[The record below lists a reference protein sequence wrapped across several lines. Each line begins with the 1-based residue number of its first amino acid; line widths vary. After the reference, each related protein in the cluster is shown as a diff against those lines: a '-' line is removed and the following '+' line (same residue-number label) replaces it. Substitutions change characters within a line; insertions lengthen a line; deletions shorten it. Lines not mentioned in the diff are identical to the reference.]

1 MGVQNI
7 IVNLELVI
15 GLELV
20 LEVGNNGTLGGHNH
34 IGVLLVGSL
43 DGLVDG
49 ADVGV
54 DLGDDDGI
62 VVIIVED
69 LGQNAVIAVLVLV
82 ITLGDV
88 ASGLRSVLNAVH
100 IDGDLLGR
108 DALAQAQI
116 LVDVA
121 DLDLH
126 GVLC

>member
-1 MGVQNI
+1 MLTSVMM
-7 IVNLELVI
+7 
-15 GLELV
+15 
-20 LEVGNNGTLGGHNH
+20 T
-34 IGVLLVGSL
+34 
-43 DGLVDG
+43 
-49 ADVGV
+49 
-54 DLGDDDGI
+54 
-62 VVIIVED
+62 ED

-82 ITLGDV
+82 IPLGDV